1 MEKMLKMMDP
11 ILEFMR
17 THQMIPVYL
26 MGLMLLWMVG
36 LIVYAIYQTIKTEKK
51 GKVFRTT
58 LNVGDKA
65 YFSRA
70 DNRSV
75 DCEVI
80 DTDAKGDGQ
89 FVSVKVIV
97 RKSSLYPDNDASNQ
111 LNRA

>member
-1 MEKMLKMMDP
+1 MEKMV
-11 ILEFMR
+11 LEFMR
-17 THQMIPVYL
+17 TYQMLPVYL
-26 MGLMLLWMVG
+26 LGLMFIGMIAFLA
-36 LIVYAIYQTIKTEKK
+36 YAVYQTIKTEKK
-51 GKVFRTT
+51 GKLFRTT

-65 YFSRA
+65 YFSKS
-70 DNRSV
+70 NQSSV

-89 FVSVKVIV
+89 FVTVKVTV